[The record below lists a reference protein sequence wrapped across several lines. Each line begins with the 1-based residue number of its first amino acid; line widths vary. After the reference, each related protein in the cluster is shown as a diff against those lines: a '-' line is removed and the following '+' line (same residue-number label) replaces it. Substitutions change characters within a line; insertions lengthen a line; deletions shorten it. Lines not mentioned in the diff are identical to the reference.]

1 MNQLA
6 TMESLTI
13 AQIQQMYER
22 EQKRKQQCKQ
32 AYERFVA
39 RQKENG
45 VFTERKKAY
54 NDRYRAKQKTQSR
67 DEDN

>member
-1 MNQLA
+1 
-6 TMESLTI
+6 
-13 AQIQQMYER
+13 MYDR

-54 NDRYRAKQKTQSR
+54 NDRYRAKQKTQSS
-67 DEDN
+67 DEDD